1 MAKIITR
8 VGKRCTVFL
17 AAVTFLLLSG
27 PLTAHANIIYD
38 WTGDCQRILFPGDMP
53 LCTHATMHIV
63 TTDAYIPGE
72 VFFPPLPGSPP
83 LLLEALYS
91 DGNITFDMAFIWA
104 FDGDGLL
111 LPATLPGEGG
121 MSTTAH
127 FFHSGANGA
136 WRYEGE
142 ELIPNCDRL
151 TNIFCSYGVDGI
163 NGVWTRVPEASSLLL
178 LGVGLGGL
186 AFSRKNRSA

>member
-1 MAKIITR
+1 ML
-8 VGKRCTVFL
+8 L
-17 AAVTFLLLSG
+17 ATIAFALLSG
-27 PLTAHANIIYD
+27 SLTAHANIIYN
-38 WTGDCQRILFPGDMP
+38 WTGDCQRILFPRDMP
-53 LCTHATMHIV
+53 LCTHATMHVV

-72 VFFPPLPGSPP
+72 VSFPQFPLGPP
-83 LLLEALYS
+83 QVLLEALYS
-91 DGNITFDMAFIWA
+91 DGNVTFDMAFIWS
-104 FDGDGLL
+104 FDGNGLL

-127 FFHSGANGA
+127 FFRSDANGV

-163 NGVWTRVPEASSLLL
+163 NGLWTRVPEASTFVL
-178 LGVGLGGL
+178 LGVGIAGL
-186 AFSRKNRSA
+186 ASLRRRKAS